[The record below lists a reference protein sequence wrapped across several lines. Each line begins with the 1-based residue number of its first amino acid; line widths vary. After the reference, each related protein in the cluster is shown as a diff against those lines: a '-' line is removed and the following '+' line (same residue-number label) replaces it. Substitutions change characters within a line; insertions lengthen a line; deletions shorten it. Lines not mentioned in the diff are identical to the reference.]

1 MRVFLIGCVKSSE
14 IFLKRLI
21 EMDADVA
28 GVITKSES
36 KFNSDFVDLGEICR
50 NHKIDYLYVH
60 NINDREAKDYIK
72 EKDVDLI
79 LCLGWSQ
86 LLDEEVLALPRLG
99 CVGFHPAQ
107 LPFNRGRHPL
117 IWALALGLEQTAST
131 LFLMDATADTGKIIS
146 QKVIEIAYS
155 DDAESLYHKV
165 MDAAVD
171 QLTEVMHD
179 FENHTLNVIEQ
190 SAGEGN
196 AWRKRGKEDGRIDWR
211 MSSKSVYN
219 LVRALTKPYVGAH
232 FLHEDREYKVWKVQE
247 RFEKGYE
254 NIEPG
259 KVVRVISDN
268 NFWVKAGDNLIE
280 VMECDSIKLKNSEYL

>member
-280 VMECDSIKLKNSEYL
+280 VMECDSIKLKNGEYL

>member
-268 NFWVKAGDNLIE
+268 NFWEKAGDNLIE
-280 VMECDSIKLKNSEYL
+280 VMECDSIKLKNGEYL

>member
-211 MSSKSVYN
+211 MSSKSIYN

-280 VMECDSIKLKNSEYL
+280 VMECDSIKLKNGEYL

>member
-1 MRVFLIGCVKSSE
+1 MRVFVIGCVKSSE

-280 VMECDSIKLKNSEYL
+280 VMECDSIKLKNGEYL

>member
-14 IFLKRLI
+14 ILLKRLI

-280 VMECDSIKLKNSEYL
+280 VMECDSIKLKNGEYL

>member
-1 MRVFLIGCVKSSE
+1 MREFFIGGVKSSE

-280 VMECDSIKLKNSEYL
+280 VMECDSIKLKNGEYL

>member
-1 MRVFLIGCVKSSE
+1 MRVFFIGCVKSSE
-14 IFLKRLI
+14 IFLRKLI
-21 EMDADVA
+21 ERDADVV

-50 NHKIDYLYVH
+50 NHKIDYLYVC
-60 NINDREAKDYIK
+60 NVNDREAKDYIK

-86 LLDEEVLALPRLG
+86 LLDEEILGMPKLG

-155 DDAESLYHKV
+155 DDAESLYRKV
-165 MDAAVD
+165 MDVAVD
-171 QLTEVMHD
+171 QLTEVMRD

-211 MSSKSVYN
+211 MSSKSIYN

-232 FLHEDREYKVWKVQE
+232 FLHGDREYKVWKVQE

-280 VMECDSIKLKNSEYL
+280 VMECDSIKLKNGEYL

>member
-259 KVVRVISDN
+259 KVVRVISEN

-280 VMECDSIKLKNSEYL
+280 VMECDSIKLKNGEYL

>member
-280 VMECDSIKLKNSEYL
+280 VMECEKKKKKNGEYL

>member
-1 MRVFLIGCVKSSE
+1 MRVFFIGCVKSSE
-14 IFLKRLI
+14 IFLRKLI

-86 LLDEEVLALPRLG
+86 LLDEEILELPKLG

-146 QKVIEIAYS
+146 QKAVEIAYS
-155 DDAESLYHKV
+155 DDAESLYRKV
-165 MDAAVD
+165 MDVAVD
-171 QLTEVMHD
+171 QLTEVIRG

-211 MSSKSVYN
+211 MSSKSIYN

-259 KVVRVISDN
+259 KIVRVISDN

-280 VMECDSIKLKNSEYL
+280 VMECDSIKLKNGEYL

>member
-86 LLDEEVLALPRLG
+86 LLDEEILELPKLG
-99 CVGFHPAQ
+99 CVGFHSAQ

-211 MSSKSVYN
+211 MSSKSIYN

-280 VMECDSIKLKNSEYL
+280 VMECDSIKLKNGEYL

>member
-146 QKVIEIAYS
+146 QNVIEIAYS

-280 VMECDSIKLKNSEYL
+280 VMECDSIKLKNGEYL

>member
-259 KVVRVISDN
+259 KILTI
-268 NFWVKAGDNLIE
+268 F
-280 VMECDSIKLKNSEYL
+280 

>member
-268 NFWVKAGDNLIE
+268 NF
-280 VMECDSIKLKNSEYL
+280 

>member
-219 LVRALTKPYVGAH
+219 LVMALTKPYVGAH

-280 VMECDSIKLKNSEYL
+280 VMECDSIKLKNGEYL